1 MNFWSFRAV
10 TKEVREEVSEGVEVR
25 RVGAQARGGAS
36 PPDQTL
42 SPKEMSPRRRDS
54 RHFWQVLLHSEESR

>member
-25 RVGAQARGGAS
+25 RVGTQARGGAS
-36 PPDQTL
+36 PPD
-42 SPKEMSPRRRDS
+42 
-54 RHFWQVLLHSEESR
+54 